1 MPSFK
6 LTVPSSLDEALSLLN
21 PDDDVL
27 LWGGGVAS
35 TILMKQKLL
44 APSVVIGLERVQELY
59 GITQE
64 EDGSLRLGAMVR
76 LRDMELSPLL
86 AGLLPSLSETAKVI
100 ANVRVRNAAT
110 LGGHLIHAD
119 PAQDLPPMLL
129 ALDAA
134 VKLQSKTGQRI
145 VALNE
150 FFADTME
157 TVIRPDEI
165 LVEVAIP
172 AKALARAS
180 RYVKFRPRSQDDYC
194 TVGVA
199 ASIAYEADGSTVREA
214 SVAVGGAGPVACRF
228 PDAERLLVGKS
239 LTKSLLNEVAE
250 VVHEQAEPWDDAR
263 GSEIYKRDMAAV
275 WTKRVLAS
283 LAGDPTSEETIA

>member
-150 FFADTME
+150 FFCRYDGNGHS
-157 TVIRPDEI
+157 
-165 LVEVAIP
+165 
-172 AKALARAS
+172 S
-180 RYVKFRPRSQDDYC
+180 RRNSGRGRDSGQ
-194 TVGVA
+194 G
-199 ASIAYEADGSTVREA
+199 I
-214 SVAVGGAGPVACRF
+214 GPGF
-228 PDAERLLVGKS
+228 PLCKVSAPQPGRLLYG
-239 LTKSLLNEVAE
+239 
-250 VVHEQAEPWDDAR
+250 R
-263 GSEIYKRDMAAV
+263 GRSEHR
-275 WTKRVLAS
+275 L
-283 LAGDPTSEETIA
+283 